1 MKLIFIR
8 HGKTAGNCE
17 KRYIGVTDE
26 PLCEEG
32 RAFLQTKHVP
42 PAEVVIVSPMRRCL
56 ETAELLY
63 PRQKPVICD
72 GLRECDFG
80 DFEGKNYLELS
91 GDPDYQR
98 WIDSGGTL
106 PFPGGERPE
115 DFKRRCIDAF
125 EAAMRA
131 YASAESLAFVVHGGT
146 VMTVLE
152 KYALP
157 KKNYYD
163 FHVENGCGY
172 AADFDG
178 KAILITKEL

>member
-42 PAEVVIVSPMRRCL
+42 AADVVIASPMRRCL

-63 PRQKPVICD
+63 PGQTPVVYND
-72 GLRECDFG
+72 LRECNFG
-80 DFEGKNYLELS
+80 AFEGKNYLDLS
-91 GDPDYQR
+91 GNPDYQS

-106 PFPGGERPE
+106 SFPGGERPE
-115 DFKRRCIDAF
+115 NFKQRCIDAF
-125 EAAMRA
+125 EAIVHA
-131 YASAESLAFVVHGGT
+131 YVSADSLAFVVHGGT
-146 VMTVLE
+146 IMAVLE

-157 KKNYYD
+157 KKSYYD
-163 FHVENGCGY
+163 FQVQNGCGY
-172 AADFDG
+172 AAVFDG
-178 KAILITKEL
+178 KSIHMIEEL

>member
-32 RAFLQTKHVP
+32 RALLRAKSFPT
-42 PAEVVIVSPMRRCL
+42 ASVVIASPMRRCL
-56 ETAELLY
+56 ETAKLLC
-63 PRQKPVICD
+63 PGQKPVVYN

-80 DFEGKNYLELS
+80 TFEGKNYLELS

-115 DFKRRCIDAF
+115 DFRHRCIEAF
-125 EAAMRA
+125 ETAVHA

-146 VMTVLE
+146 IMAVLE
-152 KYALP
+152 RYALP

-163 FHVENGCGY
+163 FQVENGCGY
-172 AADFDG
+172 AAVFDG
-178 KAILITKEL
+178 KAIFITEEL